1 MNHKKEFSM
10 NVGLPSILLI
20 FVILCLIS
28 FGVLSLVSANSDR
41 KLSQK
46 VLDRQAAY
54 YNACNDAEENLYF
67 IDQKLHNAL
76 VISSNQDEYISNIS
90 EIENHLSFPI
100 SDIQTLEISLEFVN
114 PYSIQEYNKQDKL
127 FKIISWKIVT
137 DDNMIYDS
145 NLHLMDLEDI

>member
-20 FVILCLIS
+20 FVVLCLIS

-54 YNACNDAEENLYF
+54 YNACNAAEENLNF

>member
-20 FVILCLIS
+20 FVVLCLIS

-46 VLDRQAAY
+46 VLDRQTAY
-54 YNACNDAEENLYF
+54 YNACNAAEENLYL

-76 VISSNQDEYISNIS
+76 VVSSNQDEYTSNIS

-100 SDIQTLEISLEFVN
+100 SDIQTLEISLEFID
-114 PYSIQEYNKQDKL
+114 PYSIYEYTNSDKL
-127 FKIISWKIVT
+127 YKITSWKIIT

>member
-54 YNACNDAEENLYF
+54 YNARNAAEENLYF

-76 VISSNQDEYISNIS
+76 VISSNQDEYISNIY

-114 PYSIQEYNKQDKL
+114 PYSIQEYNKQDRL

>member
-54 YNACNDAEENLYF
+54 YNACNAAEENLYF

-127 FKIISWKIVT
+127 FKIISWNIVT